1 MEGKNIKILIVDDD
15 VNVRKTF
22 SKILKL
28 KGYTVEG
35 AGSYSEA
42 LSSVKA
48 QFFNIVII
56 DVRLPDASGLELLK
70 AIRELNEDIVPIMA
84 TAYASVSSSIEAVNQ
99 GAYSYIT
106 KPVDMDQALMII
118 ERAVEKQRL
127 SMENRRLLQELKSA
141 NEKLKELDKRKSA
154 FVANVSHEFKNPLT
168 TIKESLSLVVDGAA
182 GEINSK
188 QKKVLTTGK
197 DNIER
202 LLRLVMDLLDLS
214 KIESGK
220 MEMKR
225 EEIDLVSLV
234 NGIVSQYEGEIS
246 KKKQAFKKDIPQK
259 LGSIWADKDKLT
271 EVIINLLSNAI
282 KYTPSGGNITVKLEE
297 KEKEVRFE
305 ISDTGPGIPKEHF
318 QSVFDKF
325 ERITAE
331 KEEGTGLGLPI
342 AKDIIELHKGKI
354 WVESESGKGSK
365 FIFVLPRDFRGVE
378 NSRREKK
385 G

>member
-1 MEGKNIKILIVDDD
+1 
-15 VNVRKTF
+15 
-22 SKILKL
+22 
-28 KGYTVEG
+28 
-35 AGSYSEA
+35 
-42 LSSVKA
+42 
-48 QFFNIVII
+48 
-56 DVRLPDASGLELLK
+56 
-70 AIRELNEDIVPIMA
+70 
-84 TAYASVSSSIEAVNQ
+84 
-99 GAYSYIT
+99 
-106 KPVDMDQALMII
+106 
-118 ERAVEKQRL
+118 
-127 SMENRRLLQELKSA
+127 
-141 NEKLKELDKRKSA
+141 
-154 FVANVSHEFKNPLT
+154 
-168 TIKESLSLVVDGAA
+168 
-182 GEINSK
+182 
-188 QKKVLTTGK
+188 
-197 DNIER
+197 
-202 LLRLVMDLLDLS
+202 
-214 KIESGK
+214 